1 MSHIDDGKLNALLD
15 GELEGAEAA
24 AAQAHIAGCAD
35 CAQRLEEA
43 KRFLAGAE
51 DLLGALGMPRESAT
65 PQAQPRRVSKTAKEV
80 ALDLD
85 GATQQS
91 PALDADGGPLFHR
104 GARAPRA
111 RPERRGFD
119 YTSLAWAAIIVL
131 AIGVGYL
138 ANEVRHARDEAV
150 PGEGGAAL
158 QRAAPTTALASQP
171 ATDKAA
177 PVSRAAPSAPGAA
190 GAGRVALADRP
201 GGPPAAK
208 APPGQAKPVV
218 PGRSSTGLG
227 HKRRDAPA
235 RTMAGARV
243 PPAQVTRAADA
254 LASLGAEAPT
264 VAAARAAPA
273 PPAAAQ
279 APALRNAAAP
289 TPRPQPAAE
298 AEGAGAPQG
307 AGGAAQRAAVVGGLA
322 ARRET
327 VRVSTLE
334 EAVNRLQGTIRLID
348 GMRSDRVEIV
358 PGHQVPEADTAN
370 DVVRVVYGEPGREL
384 TLDQQRISAPDH
396 PVADEGRRAQPSAGM
411 GLSEVIVATS
421 SEGVHRLSWSDNA
434 GFWLSLVGPVPTDSL
449 RRLAERVR

>member
-15 GELEGAEAA
+15 GELESAEAV

-35 CAQRLEEA
+35 CARRLEEA
-43 KRFLAGAE
+43 KRFLADAA
-51 DLLGALGMPRESAT
+51 DLLGALEMPQAAV
-65 PQAQPRRVSKTAKEV
+65 PQAQPRRVTKTAKEV

-85 GATQQS
+85 GATRQS
-91 PALDADGGPLFHR
+91 PALDADVTGPLFHR
-104 GARAPRA
+104 GARDPRA

-131 AIGVGYL
+131 AVGVGYL
-138 ANEVRHARDEAV
+138 ANEVRHASEAV
-150 PGEGGAAL
+150 PTGEGSLSG
-158 QRAAPTTALASQP
+158 QRAAPTTALASRP

-177 PVSRAAPSAPGAA
+177 PVSGTVPSAPSAPGAE
-190 GAGRVALADRP
+190 RVAMTGRP

-227 HKRRDAPA
+227 HKRLESPVRSIAGNRAPP
-235 RTMAGARV
+235 V
-243 PPAQVTRAADA
+243 QVTRAADA
-254 LASLGAEAPT
+254 VAASRAEAPS
-264 VAAARAAPA
+264 VAVARAAPA
-273 PPAAAQ
+273 APAATP
-279 APALRNAAAP
+279 APALRNAPEAR
-289 TPRPQPAAE
+289 RPPPAAE
-298 AEGAGAPQG
+298 LEAAGAPQA
-307 AGGAAQRAAVVGGLA
+307 AGGAAQRGAVVAGLA
-322 ARRET
+322 AQRDT
-327 VRVSTLE
+327 VRTSSLE

-348 GMRSDRVEIV
+348 GMHSDRVEIV
-358 PGHQVPEADTAN
+358 PGHQVPEADTAY

-396 PVADEGRRAQPSAGM
+396 PNADEGRRAQPSAGM

-421 SEGVHRLSWSDNA
+421 AEGVHRLSWSDNA
-434 GFWLSLVGPVPTDSL
+434 GFWLSLVGRVPTDSL